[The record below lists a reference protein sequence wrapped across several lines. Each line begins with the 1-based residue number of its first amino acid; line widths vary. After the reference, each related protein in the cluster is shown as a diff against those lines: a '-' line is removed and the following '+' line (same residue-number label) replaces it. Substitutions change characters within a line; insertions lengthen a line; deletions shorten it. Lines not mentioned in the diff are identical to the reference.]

1 MKYLITLIFLFSA
14 SNIQADTLLERL
26 AKSIEKDIKHITITK
41 AEQAIVNKEFEIHA
55 KIDKK
60 IMMKRLEVSHQIR
73 GCEKLPGGAYKCK
86 R

>member
-26 AKSIEKDIKHITITK
+26 AKSIEKDIKRATVIE
-41 AEQAIVNKEFEIHA
+41 AEQAIVDKKFEIHA

-60 IMMKRLEVSHQIR
+60 IMMKRLEVSLQIR